1 LREAFSK
8 REEANHEELEVGL
21 EALER
26 LRLDSLKETALL
38 GEEDSSGSRQIH
50 AEGECKCRLFILI
63 FTK

>member
-26 LRLDSLKETALL
+26 LRLNSLKETALL
-38 GEEDSSGSRQIH
+38 GEAGQIH
-50 AEGECKCRLFILI
+50 AEGEIKCRFFRMI
-63 FTK
+63 FHK